1 MNLRFIFEAVVGAIC
16 FVLILFFGS
25 KGESAFAL
33 FVILPLLMRIKK
45 IKPDERERQ
54 LFYKLGNLTMG
65 FTIITLMLVKYLSD
79 FTVNG
84 NYLNNYW
91 MTLSIAGIILM
102 HGIGGLIIFK
112 IQ

>member
-1 MNLRFIFEAVVGAIC
+1 MNLRFIFESVVGTIC
-16 FVLILFFGS
+16 FVLILFFGN
-25 KGESAFAL
+25 KGESAFVL
-33 FVILPLLMRIKK
+33 FILLPFLMRIKK

-65 FTIITLMLVKYLSD
+65 FTIITLIAVNYLSD
-79 FTVNG
+79 FTING
-84 NYLNNYW
+84 NNLDNYW